1 MIRYT
6 KIAIVVFSFS
16 LSYGQITGSVSNVAT
31 TAASFLDIG
40 IGARSL
46 SMGGAFVAIADD
58 PTALYWN
65 PAGIVSIKSPMA
77 HFYHSPWIADVQFN
91 HSAVVVPLDRS
102 SSFGFFITSVTM
114 DEMQVRTVKSP
125 QGTGEYFSVS
135 NVALAGS
142 YARRLTDRFSF
153 GVNMKFIQEKIWHM
167 NAGGLAVDL
176 GSLFVTKNSG
186 LRIGMSVSNFG
197 GKISM
202 DGYDTE
208 VDYDIDETMYGN
220 NDKID
225 ASLNS
230 MDWPL
235 PLVFRA
241 GVSKDVVQSDI
252 HKLTLAADA
261 IHPNNNVE
269 YINLG
274 FEYIL
279 RNMISIRGGQAFY
292 GMDKSKQGLTFGV
305 GLNYQ
310 IPRGPIINFDYVY
323 RDIGVFDNI
332 PGYSLN
338 IIF

>member
-65 PAGIVSIKSPMA
+65 PAGIVSIESPMA

-208 VDYDIDETMYGN
+208 VDYDVDETMYGN

-241 GVSKDVVQSDI
+241 GVSKDVVQSDV

-279 RNMISIRGGQAFY
+279 RKMISIRAGQAFY
-292 GMDKSKQGLTFGV
+292 GMDQSKEGITFGV

-310 IPRGPIINFDYVY
+310 IPRGPKVTFDYVY

>member
-65 PAGIVSIKSPMA
+65 PAGIVSIESPMA

-176 GSLFVTKNSG
+176 GSLFITKNSG

-208 VDYDIDETMYGN
+208 VDYDVDETMYGN

>member
-6 KIAIVVFSFS
+6 NIAIVVFSFS

-208 VDYDIDETMYGN
+208 VDYDVDETMYGN

>member
-6 KIAIVVFSFS
+6 NIAIVVFSFS

-176 GSLFVTKNSG
+176 GSLFITKNSG

-208 VDYDIDETMYGN
+208 VDYDVDETMYGN

-252 HKLTLAADA
+252 HKLTLATDA

>member
-6 KIAIVVFSFS
+6 KIIIILFSFS
-16 LSYGQITGSVSNVAT
+16 FSYSQITGSVSNVAT

-65 PAGIVSIKSPMA
+65 PAGSVNIVRPMA
-77 HFYHSPWIADVQFN
+77 HFYHSPWLADIQFN

-102 SSFGFFITSVTM
+102 SSLGFFITSVTM

-167 NAGGLAVDL
+167 NASGLAVDL

-186 LRIGMSVSNFG
+186 LRIGMSISNFG

-202 DGYDTE
+202 EGYDTE

-230 MDWPL
+230 MNWPL

-252 HKLTLAADA
+252 HKLTIAADA

-269 YINLG
+269 YINVG
-274 FEYIL
+274 FEYIF
-279 RNMISIRGGQAFY
+279 RKMISLRGGQAFY
-292 GMDKSKQGLTFGV
+292 GMNESKEGLTFGI

-310 IPRGPIINFDYVY
+310 VPRGPKINFDYVY
-323 RDIGVFDNI
+323 RDIGVFDNV

>member
-65 PAGIVSIKSPMA
+65 PAGIVSIESPMA

-176 GSLFVTKNSG
+176 GSLFITKNSG

>member
-6 KIAIVVFSFS
+6 NIAIVVFSFS

-65 PAGIVSIKSPMA
+65 PAGIVSIERPMA

-176 GSLFVTKNSG
+176 GSLFITKNSG

>member
-6 KIAIVVFSFS
+6 NIAIVVFSFS

-65 PAGIVSIKSPMA
+65 PAGIVSIESPMA

-176 GSLFVTKNSG
+176 GSLFITKNSG

>member
-1 MIRYT
+1 MRYI
-6 KIAIVVFSFS
+6 KITLIIFSFFPV
-16 LSYGQITGSVSNVAT
+16 SYAQITGSVSNVAT

-65 PAGIVSIKSPMA
+65 PAGIVKIERPMA

-114 DEMQVRTVKSP
+114 EEMQVRTVKSP

-176 GSLFVTKNSG
+176 GTLFVTKNSG

-241 GVSKDVVQSDI
+241 GVSKDIIQSEKS
-252 HKLTLAADA
+252 KLTVAADA

-269 YINLG
+269 YLNLG
-274 FEYIL
+274 FEYIFQ
-279 RNMISIRGGQAFY
+279 NMISIRGGQAFY
-292 GMDKSKQGLTFGV
+292 GMDQSKEGFTFGV

-310 IPRGPIINFDYVY
+310 IPRGPKINLDYVY
-323 RDIGVFDNI
+323 RNIGVFDNI

>member
-65 PAGIVSIKSPMA
+65 PAGIVSIESPMA

-208 VDYDIDETMYGN
+208 VDYDVDETMYGN

>member
-65 PAGIVSIKSPMA
+65 PAGIVSIERPMA

>member
-1 MIRYT
+1 MR
-6 KIAIVVFSFS
+6 IAIILTGLF
-16 LSYGQITGSVSNVAT
+16 LSTCLNGQITGSVSNVGT

-46 SMGGAFVAIADD
+46 SMGGAFVALADD

-65 PAGIVSIKSPMA
+65 PAGTVNIEKPTA
-77 HFYHSPWIADVQFN
+77 HFFHSPWLADIRFN
-91 HSAVVVPLDRS
+91 HSAVVVPIDGS

-114 DEMQVRTVKSP
+114 DEMKVRTVKTP

-153 GVNMKFIQEKIWHM
+153 GINVKYIQEKIWHM
-167 NAGGLAVDL
+167 NAGGIAVDL

-186 LRIGMSVSNFG
+186 LRIGMSISNFG
-197 GKISM
+197 GKIAM
-202 DGYDTE
+202 EGYDTE

-225 ASLNS
+225 ANLNA

-241 GVSKDVVQSDI
+241 GVSKDVMQSEI
-252 HKLTLAADA
+252 HKLTLTGDA
-261 IHPNNNVE
+261 VHPNNNVE
-269 YINLG
+269 YLNFG
-274 FEYIL
+274 FEYIFRGIL
-279 RNMISIRGGQAFY
+279 AIRGGQAFF
-292 GMDKSKQGLTFGV
+292 GMADSKQSMSFGA
-305 GLNYQ
+305 GFNYQ
-310 IPRGPIINFDYVY
+310 IPRGPRITLDYSFRSFD
-323 RDIGVFDNI
+323 VFNNI
-332 PGYSLN
+332 AGYSLN
-338 IIF
+338 LIF

>member
-58 PTALYWN
+58 PTSLYWN
-65 PAGIVSIKSPMA
+65 PAGIVSIESPMA

-208 VDYDIDETMYGN
+208 VDYDVDETMYGN

>member
-6 KIAIVVFSFS
+6 KIAIVLFSLS

-65 PAGIVSIKSPMA
+65 PAGIVSIESPMA

-176 GSLFVTKNSG
+176 GSLFITKNSG

-208 VDYDIDETMYGN
+208 VDYDVDETMYGN

-225 ASLNS
+225 ASLNT

-241 GVSKDVVQSDI
+241 GVSKDIIQSDKI
-252 HKLTLAADA
+252 KLTVAADA

-269 YINLG
+269 YLNLG
-274 FEYIL
+274 FEYVFQ
-279 RNMISIRGGQAFY
+279 NMISIRGGQSFY
-292 GMDKSKQGLTFGV
+292 GMDQSKEGLTFGI

-310 IPRGPIINFDYVY
+310 TPRGPKVSFDYVY

>member
-65 PAGIVSIKSPMA
+65 PAGIVSIESPMA

-91 HSAVVVPLDRS
+91 HSAVVVPLNRS

-208 VDYDIDETMYGN
+208 VDYDVDETMYGN

-241 GVSKDVVQSDI
+241 GVSKDVVQSDV

-274 FEYIL
+274 FEYML
-279 RNMISIRGGQAFY
+279 RKMISIRGGQAFY
-292 GMDKSKQGLTFGV
+292 GMDQSKEGITFGV

-310 IPRGPIINFDYVY
+310 IPRGPKVTFDYVY

>member
-6 KIAIVVFSFS
+6 KIAIVVFSLS

-65 PAGIVSIKSPMA
+65 PAGIVSIERPMA

-208 VDYDIDETMYGN
+208 VDYDVDETMYGN

>member
-6 KIAIVVFSFS
+6 NIAIVVFSFS

-176 GSLFVTKNSG
+176 GSLFITKNSG

>member
-6 KIAIVVFSFS
+6 KIAIVVFSLS

-65 PAGIVSIKSPMA
+65 PAGIVNIESPMA

-208 VDYDIDETMYGN
+208 VDYDVDETMYGN

-241 GVSKDVVQSDI
+241 GVSKDVVQSDV

-274 FEYIL
+274 FEYML
-279 RNMISIRGGQAFY
+279 RKMISIRGGQAFY
-292 GMDKSKQGLTFGV
+292 GMDQSKEGITFGV

-310 IPRGPIINFDYVY
+310 IPRGPKVTFDYVY

>member
-6 KIAIVVFSFS
+6 NIAIVVFSFS

-65 PAGIVSIKSPMA
+65 PAGIVSIESPMA

-176 GSLFVTKNSG
+176 GSLFITKNSG

-208 VDYDIDETMYGN
+208 VDYDVDETMYGN

-230 MDWPL
+230 MEWPL

-241 GVSKDVVQSDI
+241 GVRKDVVQSDN

-310 IPRGPIINFDYVY
+310 IPRGPIINYDYVY

>member
-176 GSLFVTKNSG
+176 GSLFITKNSG

>member
-65 PAGIVSIKSPMA
+65 PAGIVSIESPMA

-208 VDYDIDETMYGN
+208 VDYDVDETMYGN

-269 YINLG
+269 YINIG
-274 FEYIL
+274 FEYIFQ
-279 RNMISIRGGQAFY
+279 NMISIRGGQAFY
-292 GMDKSKQGLTFGV
+292 GMDQSKEGITFGV

-310 IPRGPIINFDYVY
+310 IPRGPKVTFDYVY

>member
-1 MIRYT
+1 
-6 KIAIVVFSFS
+6 
-16 LSYGQITGSVSNVAT
+16 
-31 TAASFLDIG
+31 
-40 IGARSL
+40 
-46 SMGGAFVAIADD
+46 MGGAFVAIAND

-65 PAGIVSIKSPMA
+65 PAGAVNIVRPMA

-102 SSFGFFITSVTM
+102 SSLGFFITSVTM

-153 GVNMKFIQEKIWHM
+153 GINMKFIQEKIWHM

-202 DGYDTE
+202 EGYDTE
-208 VDYDIDETMYGN
+208 VDYDVDETMYGN

-241 GVSKDVVQSDI
+241 GVSKDVVQSDM
-252 HKLTLAADA
+252 HKLTFAADA

-279 RNMISIRGGQAFY
+279 RDMISIRGGQAYY
-292 GMDKSKQGLTFGV
+292 GMDESKPVSYTHLRAHET
-305 GLNYQ
+305 
-310 IPRGPIINFDYVY
+310 
-323 RDIGVFDNI
+323 
-332 PGYSLN
+332 
-338 IIF
+338 

>member
-6 KIAIVVFSFS
+6 NIAIVVFSFS

>member
-65 PAGIVSIKSPMA
+65 PAGIVSIERPMA

-208 VDYDIDETMYGN
+208 VDYDVDETMYGN

-241 GVSKDVVQSDI
+241 GVSKDVVQLDI

>member
-65 PAGIVSIKSPMA
+65 PAGIVSIERPMA

-176 GSLFVTKNSG
+176 GSLFITKNSG

-208 VDYDIDETMYGN
+208 VDYDVDETMYGN

>member
-6 KIAIVVFSFS
+6 KIAIVVFSLS

-65 PAGIVSIKSPMA
+65 PAGIVSIERPMA

-208 VDYDIDETMYGN
+208 VDYDVDETMYGN

-338 IIF
+338 IIL

>member
-6 KIAIVVFSFS
+6 KIAIVLFSLS

-65 PAGIVSIKSPMA
+65 PAGIVSIESPMA
-77 HFYHSPWIADVQFN
+77 HFYHSPWIADVKFN

-102 SSFGFFITSVTM
+102 STFGFFITSVTM

-176 GSLFVTKNSG
+176 GSLFITKNSG

-208 VDYDIDETMYGN
+208 VDYDVDETMYGN

-241 GVSKDVVQSDI
+241 GVSKDIIQSDKI
-252 HKLTLAADA
+252 KLTVAADA

-269 YINLG
+269 YLNLG
-274 FEYIL
+274 FEYVFQ
-279 RNMISIRGGQAFY
+279 NMISIRGGQSFY
-292 GMDKSKQGLTFGV
+292 GMDQSKEGLTFGI

-310 IPRGPIINFDYVY
+310 IPRGPKVSFDYVY